1 MIMTKEEGFLKAQG
15 SFLDLMALV
24 EKALETEPRVDEL
37 ERDLLRSLWRLGL
50 ILMQAFVAGQGD
62 GDVGETVSVPERA
75 MPLRRLPDKH
85 GRRYVS
91 IFGELH
97 LDRWVYGTREGQRIE
112 HVPLDARLAL
122 PAGDFSYVLE
132 DWAQR
137 LCVKEAFAESASVLE
152 SLLGIALSVRS
163 LEAMNQRVSAQAETF
178 RAMQTPPPAVEEGE
192 LLVST
197 SDCKGVP
204 MCRPAATL
212 KMGLRRKKGEKANKK
227 QMACVGAVYSS
238 APFFRTADDI
248 LDEVLRHE
256 RAGKRPQPQ
265 HKRLWAELTRPYADE
280 QRHAKDAVFAAM
292 SDDLIRRNR
301 GVHRPVIYLS
311 DGERA
316 LWEKQREYFPW
327 AIGILDLF
335 HVLERLWLAAHC
347 LHREGSTEAEIFVS
361 QRLRALLEGKVTT
374 VITGLRSL
382 ARGQPSSKRRTLTQV
397 ANYYDHNREHMRYDE
412 YLAKGYPIG
421 SGVAEGAC
429 RHLVKDR
436 MEQTGMHWKIPGA
449 QAMLDLRAI
458 YLNGDWDNLMA
469 YRIAKEQEALYH
481 MAV

>member
-1 MIMTKEEGFLKAQG
+1 MIMTKEEGFLKAQA
-15 SFLDLMALV
+15 SFLDLVALV

-62 GDVGETVSVPERA
+62 GDVGETMSVPERA

-97 LDRWVYGTREGQRIE
+97 LDRWVYGTREDQRIE
-112 HVPLDARLAL
+112 HVPLDARLGL
-122 PAGDFSYVLE
+122 PANDFSYVLE

-152 SLLGIALSVRS
+152 SLLGISLSVRS
-163 LEAMNQRVSAQAETF
+163 L
-178 RAMQTPPPAVEEGE
+178 EGE

-227 QMACVGAVYSS
+227 QMACVGAVYSI
-238 APFFRTADDI
+238 APFVRTADDI
-248 LDEVLRHE
+248 LDEVVRHE
-256 RAGKRPQPQ
+256 RAGQRPQPQ
-265 HKRLWAELTRPYADE
+265 HKRLWAELTRPYAGE
-280 QRHAKDAVFAAM
+280 VRHAKDAVFAAM

-301 GVHRPVIYLS
+301 GVQRPVIYLS

-347 LHREGSTEAEIFVS
+347 LHREGSTEAELFVS

-382 ARGQPSSKRRTLTQV
+382 ARGQPSGKRRTLTQV
-397 ANYYDHNREHMRYDE
+397 ANYYDHNREHMHYDE

-458 YLNGDWDNLMA
+458 YLNGDWDNFMA
-469 YRIAKEQEALYH
+469 HRIAKEQETLYQ

>member
-1 MIMTKEEGFLKAQG
+1 MIMTKEEGFLKAQE
-15 SFLDLMALV
+15 SFLDLVALV
-24 EKALETEPRVDEL
+24 EKAQKTGPRIDEL
-37 ERDLLRSLWRLGL
+37 ERDLLRGLWRLGL
-50 ILMQAFVAGQGD
+50 ILLQGYVASQGD
-62 GDVGETVSVPERA
+62 GDVGETVPVPNRA
-75 MPLRRLPDKH
+75 TPLQRLPNKH

-91 IFGELH
+91 IFGEIPC
-97 LDRWVYGTREGQRIE
+97 DRWVYGTREGQRIE
-112 HVPLDARLAL
+112 HVPLDARLGL
-122 PAGDFSYVLE
+122 PEGDFSYVLE

-152 SLLGIALSVRS
+152 SLLGISLSVRS
-163 LEAMNQRVSAQAETF
+163 LEAMSQRVSAEAEMF
-178 RAMQTPPPAVEEGE
+178 RATQAPPPAVEEGE
-192 LLVST
+192 LLVGT

-204 MCRPAATL
+204 MCRPATAP

-227 QMACVGAVYSS
+227 QMACVGAVYSI
-238 APFFRTADDI
+238 APFVRTADDI

-256 RAGKRPQPQ
+256 RAGQRPQPQ
-265 HKRLWAELTRPYADE
+265 HKRLWAELTR
-280 QRHAKDAVFAAM
+280 QRAGVERNAKDAVFAAM

-316 LWEKQREYFPW
+316 LWEKQWEYFPW

-347 LHREGSTEAEIFVS
+347 LHREGSTAAEMFVS

-382 ARGQPSSKRRTLTQV
+382 ARGQPSGKRRTLTQV
-397 ANYYDHNREHMRYDE
+397 ANYYDHNREHMHYDE

-458 YLNGDWDNLMA
+458 YLNGDWDNFMA
-469 YRIAKEQEALYH
+469 HRIAKEQETLYQ